1 MNTEFWSLIPEKNV
15 YEKTEAEGFSVFPT
29 IVNAKDRSVF
39 CRRCHRWEKII
50 HFQKNTL
57 LTQCGAVYKDLFFQ
71 ENSTLNYSYAVKH
84 KGNSYFIRVNSQFV
98 STKNRKIFYN
108 DFVLDLT
115 QRRLFKN
122 NAIVFDVLETRNFLA
137 KEITNEILEEMGE
150 SYKEAFG
157 IKPTVASK
165 LTGFPLL
172 TGYMLSPFNINF
184 YLISQHWGLN
194 PYDKDFMNLSSGNT
208 PTAENEMFE
217 SLDIKATKTVRKM
230 YQKNPV
236 TVICYAAAKDMG
248 FTDVNILQKT
258 YSPKFYL
265 FLKDN
270 MISFAA
276 GYISYGARDG
286 LKQFTADLIPLS
298 NQKTVWNSICR
309 TVDYYLEKESNQIHV
324 IDGLRLY
331 TRWHENL
338 SNDDKKDI
346 MHEGFNEYTHDYL
359 VRRAN
364 EFYGI
369 ENASSNQRKEEII
382 PFEIEDKFLA
392 LEYKAGENFK
402 KTFDP
407 KTGKE
412 DYEKVPD
419 EERYCFYVALN
430 SQELRD
436 IGSAMHNCVGWG
448 YAQSVAKRHCTI
460 VYAKYQKKYCICIEV
475 TPEFTIRQSLGPC
488 NQPLKGDALQAYFDW
503 CKAKHIK
510 YRKAFTIRTAR

>member
-1 MNTEFWSLIPEKNV
+1 MNNEFWSLNPGKNV
-15 YEKTEAEGFSVFPT
+15 YEKTRAEGFSLFPT

-39 CRRCHRWEKII
+39 CRKCHRWEKIMG
-50 HFQKNTL
+50 FNQKTL
-57 LTQCGAVYKDLFFQ
+57 LTQCGAVYKDLFAKN
-71 ENSTLNYSYAVKH
+71 NSTLNYSYAVKH
-84 KGNSYFIRVNSQFV
+84 ERNSYFIRVNSQLV
-98 STKNRKIFYN
+98 STEKRKIFYN
-108 DFVLDLT
+108 DFVLDLN

-122 NAIVFDVLETRNFLA
+122 NEIVFDIRETRNFLA
-137 KEITNEILEEMGE
+137 KEITNEIAEEIGE
-150 SYKEAFG
+150 SYKKDFG

-172 TGYMLSPFNINF
+172 LGYMLSPFNINF

-217 SLDIKATKTVRKM
+217 SLGIKATKTVRKM
-230 YQKNPV
+230 YQKNPM
-236 TVICYAAAKDMG
+236 TVICYAASKDLG
-248 FTDVNILQKT
+248 FTDVNILQKA
-258 YSPKFYL
+258 YSPEFYI

-276 GYISYGARDG
+276 GYISYGVRDG
-286 LKQFTADLIPLS
+286 LKQFTEELIPLS

-309 TVDYYLEKESNQIHV
+309 TVNYYCEREINQINV

-331 TRWHENL
+331 TRCHADL

-346 MHEGFNEYTHDYL
+346 MHEGFNEYTHDFL

-364 EFYGI
+364 ELYGI
-369 ENASSNQRKEEII
+369 ENVLSNSRNEEII
-382 PFEIEDKFLA
+382 TFEIEEKFLA
-392 LEYKAGENFK
+392 LEYKTGENYK
-402 KTFDP
+402 KSFDP

-412 DYEKVPD
+412 EYVKVPD
-419 EERYCFYVALN
+419 EERYCFYVAQN
-430 SQELRD
+430 SQELRR

-448 YAQSVAKRHCTI
+448 YSQSVAKRHCTI
-460 VYAKYQKKYCICIEV
+460 VYALYQKKYCICIEV

-488 NQPLKGDALQAYFDW
+488 NQPLTGEALLAYAEW
-503 CKAKHIK
+503 CKANHIEFK
-510 YRKAFTIRTAR
+510 KAFRMFVAR